1 MMLKKMTAALLAAAT
16 MLSVGL
22 VSCGDGSSSSGSS
35 TSDSQSAGEA
45 KDVSAVADELK
56 NGIEFKD
63 SLNEIDPA
71 VSEKLY
77 KLTADDY
84 KSAKIYIGS
93 GGATAEEIACIE
105 AKDADGV
112 SKIEDAV
119 KNRIEDLKKTF
130 KDYVPEEMDKLNDPV
145 IVTKGN
151 SVYMCL
157 SNDNAKAKEIIG

>member
-22 VSCGDGSSSSGSS
+22 VSCGDSSSSSGSS

-71 VSEKLY
+71 VSEAL
-77 KLTADDY
+77 
-84 KSAKIYIGS
+84 
-93 GGATAEEIACIE
+93 
-105 AKDADGV
+105 
-112 SKIEDAV
+112 
-119 KNRIEDLKKTF
+119 
-130 KDYVPEEMDKLNDPV
+130 
-145 IVTKGN
+145 
-151 SVYMCL
+151 
-157 SNDNAKAKEIIG
+157 